1 MLKNLKKNNLI
12 KLSYSLKL
20 TVICLLLLSI
30 LTVWGTLYQA
40 DNGLYA
46 AKLQFFTS
54 WIFLIFGFIPFPG
67 AALVMTILFLNLI
80 SSLMFRIPLTLK
92 NTGNIFTHL
101 GILILLLGGFITFL
115 YSQETVLSLKEGEG
129 SSWSSSYGNWELS
142 VWKDSNGERTVSDI
156 DLRYVSPEKEIELP
170 QMGLN
175 IKIEKY
181 YKNAHAFR
189 NNNSSSPEVIN
200 ASGIYSIEKKY
211 EETEPSGN
219 IPGLLFKDMKSGKNV
234 ILYGGESNPTAL
246 NSGGELYKFSLR
258 KRRARLPLHLKLL
271 DFRIE
276 HYPGSSIVKSY
287 ESQVEIEHDGLKR
300 EVLIS
305 MNKPLRYKDFTFFQS
320 SYQITPNG
328 TEYSVLAVVKNSGR
342 LLPYISSIIIF
353 IGMLIHFIL
362 MLFRKKKATVKP

>member
-1 MLKNLKKNNLI
+1 MIKNLKNNNLI
-12 KLSYSLKL
+12 KFSYSLKL

-46 AKLQFFTS
+46 AKLKFFTS

-67 AALVMTILFLNLI
+67 AALVMTILFANLI
-80 SSLMFRIPLTLK
+80 SSLIFRIPLTFK
-92 NTGNIFTHL
+92 NIGNILTHL
-101 GILILLLGGFITFL
+101 GIIILLSGGFITFL
-115 YSQETVLSLKEGEG
+115 YSQETVLSLKEGDS

-142 VWKDSNGERTVSDI
+142 VWKDSNNERTVSDI
-156 DLRYVSPEKEIELP
+156 DLRYVSPGKKIELR

-175 IKIEKY
+175 IKIEEY
-181 YKNAHAFR
+181 YKNSLAFR
-189 NNNSSSPEVIN
+189 NTNSHSPEVLN
-200 ASGIYSIEKKY
+200 ASGIYSIEKKK

-219 IPGLLFKDMKSGKNV
+219 IPGLLFKDIRSGKN
-234 ILYGGESNPTAL
+234 ILLYGGESNPTAL
-246 NSGGELYKFSLR
+246 NSGGEIYNFSLR
-258 KRRARLPLHLKLL
+258 KRRSRLPLHLKLL
-271 DFRIE
+271 DFRME
-276 HYPGSSIVKSY
+276 HYPGSAIVKSY
-287 ESQVEIEHDGLKR
+287 DSQVEIEHDGLKR

-320 SYQITPNG
+320 SYQITPDG

-353 IGMLIHFIL
+353 IGMLIHFII
-362 MLFRKKKATVKP
+362 MLFRKKKGTAK